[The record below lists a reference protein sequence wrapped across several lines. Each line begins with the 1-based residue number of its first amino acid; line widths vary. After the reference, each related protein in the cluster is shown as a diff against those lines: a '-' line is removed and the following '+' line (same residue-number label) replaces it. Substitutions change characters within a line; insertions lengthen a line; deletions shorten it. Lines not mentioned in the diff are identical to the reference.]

1 MPKWRGLVRLPI
13 AVQYSNERL
22 LRVCSIGD
30 LPHKVIV
37 MQGLWGLTSLLLCSY
52 LWYYLLVFHIGD
64 LSVFQAMCVCITC
77 GVAPRRTCA
86 LQVLLF
92 CCFSGLEA
100 WFTVGSGWA
109 THCRDCN
116 QVWRSPAM
124 PKARSGKAVDCGW
137 YGYASVTEPM
147 TKRWGSCAVASGYYY
162 PGERNVK

>member
-1 MPKWRGLVRLPI
+1 MPKWCGLVRLPI
-13 AVQYSNERL
+13 AVQYSDGRL

-30 LPHKVIV
+30 SPHKVIV
-37 MQGLWGLTSLLLCSY
+37 MQGLWGVTSLLLCSY

-124 PKARSGKAVDCGW
+124 PKGHGLVKLSIVVGMATPPSRS
-137 YGYASVTEPM
+137 
-147 TKRWGSCAVASGYYY
+147 R
-162 PGERNVK
+162 